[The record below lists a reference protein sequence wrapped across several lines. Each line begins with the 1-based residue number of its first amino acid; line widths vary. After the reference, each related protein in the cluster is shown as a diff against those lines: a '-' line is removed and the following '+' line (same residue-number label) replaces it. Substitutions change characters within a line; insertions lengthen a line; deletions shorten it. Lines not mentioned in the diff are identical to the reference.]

1 MGVSLKYDFKGY
13 NRVRNSLRKLASDY
27 RETTDGTVKDW
38 TKDQRA
44 EMKSFGYPPQTNEPQ
59 PFKSERQRRWFFW
72 ALAAG
77 LINVPYIRT
86 GNIANSWRARQ
97 EGWSH
102 WVLENS
108 AAYAALVVGRE
119 KQVRY
124 HQGNWWIAED
134 VIEED
139 VKDLTEDL
147 TEEILKL
154 AK

>member
-1 MGVSLKYDFKGY
+1 MGVSLRYDFEGY
-13 NRVRNSLRKLASDY
+13 NRVRNSLRRLASDY
-27 RETTDGTVKDW
+27 RETTDETVKDW
-38 TKDQRA
+38 TKGQRA
-44 EMKSFGYPPQTNEPQ
+44 DMKSFGYPPQTNEPQ

-77 LINVPYIRT
+77 LITVPYVRT

-102 WVLENS
+102 WVLEHS

-134 VIEED
+134 IIEDD

-147 TEEILKL
+147 TEEILKI